1 MTQSVLHKISVL
13 FAKTIVDWVTL
24 NKYHSRLWIEVA
36 NITCLCLW
44 VLMFKTFANTSMRCM
59 CNIYE
64 EREFGNVYINGLH
77 CWLCVHFELEHP
89 VFHEYNRGSPR
100 NSILFVADDHSS
112 SWLVERQERAGTR
125 SVVFVK
131 RMTLVMLKNML
142 GGSLV
147 NEFVSPVSG
156 SECGP
161 ENRPPFGHP
170 LWVPKRRLIIW
181 AVFWTTVRWPFWN
194 RCGYQNLMS
203 ASTQLDV
210 HLRSAVLVCSWRA
223 SPTSEIHSG
232 WINWKREVI
241 VFGGAHVVILTSLFL
256 VLLMLLS
263 LGMAFVEH
271 HCRNWVTVNRK
282 ILVEWSAIL

>member
-1 MTQSVLHKISVL
+1 MRHVDDLEVSFSALVTHMFDGLCFLLSHSATKY
-13 FAKTIVDWVTL
+13 IVVDVR
-24 NKYHSRLWIEVA
+24 SRFFQWCTDNNMQCIDQVPSYYCFRERNVVEWGLGRDCACESWCSSILQTHPC
-36 NITCLCLW
+36 I
-44 VLMFKTFANTSMRCM
+44 CM

-64 EREFGNVYINGLH
+64 EREFGRVYINGLH
-77 CWLCVHFELEHP
+77 CWFCVHFELEHP

-112 SWLVERQERAGTR
+112 CWLVERQERAGTR

-232 WINWKREVI
+232 WINW
-241 VFGGAHVVILTSLFL
+241 
-256 VLLMLLS
+256 
-263 LGMAFVEH
+263 
-271 HCRNWVTVNRK
+271 
-282 ILVEWSAIL
+282 